1 MRSNDSAQTQAETE
15 QARRDAG
22 LCPMCGGAVVSMNT
36 YPLNEGRNMA
46 CLCQR
51 CSWESIGLQAG
62 YPFYEDGE
70 LR

>member
-1 MRSNDSAQTQAETE
+1 MTQAETE

-22 LCPMCGGAVVSMNT
+22 LCPMCGGALVT
-36 YPLNEGRNMA
+36 LNGGAKIEY
-46 CLCQR
+46 LCQM
-51 CSWESIGLQAG
+51 CAWESIGLQVG